1 MDGLIRFLIICIVFI
16 RGIYMY
22 SQKDLRSR
30 SLEVLLPAL
39 LENYDSP
46 IDKKKK
52 QPTDMNDYKE
62 VRLPIKSI

>member
-1 MDGLIRFLIICIVFI
+1 
-16 RGIYMY
+16 MY

-46 IDKKKK
+46 TDQKK
-52 QPTDMNDYKE
+52 TTNGHE
-62 VRLPIKSI
+62 GL